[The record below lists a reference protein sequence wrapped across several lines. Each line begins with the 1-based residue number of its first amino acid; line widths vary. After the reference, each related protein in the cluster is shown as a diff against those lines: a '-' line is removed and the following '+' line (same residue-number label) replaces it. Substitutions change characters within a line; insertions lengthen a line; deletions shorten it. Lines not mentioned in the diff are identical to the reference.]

1 MLFHVKVHSLTHS
14 VTQSINQSSIH
25 PSIYPSIHPLTR
37 WWALAY
43 SKCFLGFLFVLCWS
57 YLPNFWNLF
66 GQEYITV
73 DATFQIERWHK
84 KTYNITL
91 VWFCLYLFWFWLCGG
106 NQAFSKCIFTHGQT
120 CFSLRNPLKTCMENE
135 RLIVELF
142 TGNVIEFNFT
152 FKKSTFIWSHSF
164 YSSRKFFVHFAGN
177 KSDQVTQEL
186 QVVWIQ
192 KTAGWPVWR
201 VHLWWQDLSFAA
213 KVARKDFLC

>member
-1 MLFHVKVHSLTHS
+1 MLS
-14 VTQSINQSSIH
+14 
-25 PSIYPSIHPLTR
+25 
-37 WWALAY
+37 
-43 SKCFLGFLFVLCWS
+43 GFFVCFVLKLFTQFLELIWS
-57 YLPNFWNLF
+57 GIHYSRCHFSNWKVAH
-66 GQEYITV
+66 T
-73 DATFQIERWHK
+73 

-120 CFSLRNPLKTCMENE
+120 CFSPRSSLKTCMENE
-135 RLIVELF
+135 RLIAELF

-164 YSSRKFFVHFAGN
+164 YSSRKFFVRFAGN

-186 QVVWIQ
+186 QVLWIQ

-201 VHLWWQDLSFAA
+201 VHLWWQDLSSAA
-213 KVARKDFLC
+213 KVARKGFLC